1 MGNKRI
7 CWVEK
12 IDNAKDTVEK
22 IALTKEAMDYYSRK
36 MMEFLAE
43 EGVAGPDR
51 AFVSACAAKVSEYFY
66 NKLDS
71 NGKELCSLLVR
82 MFGIN
87 AEETKEN
94 MTFNENEE
102 EAPDEE

>member
-12 IDNAKDTVEK
+12 IDNAKDAVEE
-22 IALTKEAMDYYSRK
+22 IVLTKRAMDYYSRK
-36 MMEFLAE
+36 MMAFLAE

-51 AFVSACAAKVSEYFY
+51 AFVSACAAKISEYFY
-66 NKLDS
+66 NRLS
-71 NGKELCSLLVR
+71 NNGKELCSLLVS

-94 MTFNENEE
+94 VTFNENEG

>member
-12 IDNAKDTVEK
+12 IDNAKDAVEK
-22 IALTKEAMDYYSRK
+22 IVLTKEAMDYYSRK

-43 EGVAGPDR
+43 EGVADPDR
-51 AFVSACAAKVSEYFY
+51 AFVSACAAKISEYFY
-66 NKLDS
+66 NSLNN
-71 NGKELCSLLVR
+71 NGKEVCGLLIR
-82 MFGIN
+82 MFGLN
-87 AEETKEN
+87 AEEIEEN
-94 MTFNENEE
+94 MTFNENGE